1 MVAAGTSFRIYRA
14 AFAPALVAI
23 ILLLFSLQGRP
34 APLPPVVASAEFDQG
49 AAAKVDR
56 QIVDAA
62 PVRPPG
68 SEGDEAI
75 ADLVERRFASVSEGQ
90 VTEQRF
96 DHSFEGDDVE
106 LRNLILTLPG
116 ESARSVVVLA
126 ARDSASGPG
135 AASSAAATATLLEL
149 VDKLRTSRH
158 TKTLIFVSTDGAS
171 EGAAGARE
179 FAERFAERDLIDGA
193 VVLWQP
199 GSATPREPS
208 LLDASD
214 GSQSP
219 SAQLV
224 RTAEEALA
232 EQAGRQPQLEGIF
245 GELARLALPS
255 GLGEQ
260 AVLIERGIDAVG
272 LSSAGERPLAV
283 ADDQP
288 DDLSASTLG
297 DLGRTALLLVATLDG
312 TAAPPEHGP
321 AAYLSLAGNLVP
333 GWALAL
339 LALTLLLPA
348 ALASLDAMGRAL
360 RRRAQVGSALA
371 WAASR
376 SLPLLA
382 ALLLL
387 YLLAI
392 TGIVARPAFPFDPNR
407 FRVGAGQILAMTL
420 LASVVLAGYYEI
432 RGWRVPAELPPELA
446 APALGLVSAL
456 AVLIAWLANP
466 YLALLLVPVAHVWL
480 LDARRAGALPWPLAL
495 GAIGLSL
502 LPVAAAVLLLTG
514 RLDLGSAA
522 PWYLLLMVG
531 GGQIGFLSMLA
542 LCLLGGSLVG
552 LMALAVRGDDLDASP
567 IAPGGAVDDL
577 TDRAP
582 TGGRPFSS
590 DAKPPTTHKDDRVT
604 QFKQRLAT
612 GDYRVNADAV
622 AREMLFKLRL
632 VGLGRRTLLPDPAGR
647 GGRPRSDLHQN

>member
-1 MVAAGTSFRIYRA
+1 MVAAGIRFRIYRA
-14 AFAPALVAI
+14 AFAPALAVVVV
-23 ILLLFSLQGRP
+23 LLFSLQGQP
-34 APLPPVVASAEFDQG
+34 APLPPVVASAEFDQD
-49 AAAKVDR
+49 AAAKIDR

-62 PVRPPG
+62 PARPPG
-68 SEGDEAI
+68 SDGDEAI
-75 ADLVERRFASVSEGQ
+75 ADLVEKRFASVSEGQ

-96 DHSFEGDDVE
+96 DHSFEGEDVE

-116 ESARSVVVLA
+116 ESAHSVVVVA

-158 TKTLIFVSTDGAS
+158 TKTLVFVSTDGGS
-171 EGAAGARE
+171 DGAAGARE

-208 LLDASD
+208 LLDASS

-224 RTAEEALA
+224 RTAEQALT

-260 AVLIERGIDAVG
+260 AVLIEGGIDAVG
-272 LSSAGERPLAV
+272 LSSAGERPLPV

-288 DDLSASTLG
+288 DDLSAETLG

-312 TAAPPEHGP
+312 AAAPPEHGP
-321 AAYLSLAGNLVP
+321 TVYLNLAGNLVP

-348 ALASLDAMGRAL
+348 ALASLDAVGRAF
-360 RRRAQVGSALA
+360 RRRARVGSALV
-371 WAASR
+371 WSASR
-376 SLPLLA
+376 ALPLLA

-392 TGIVARPAFPFDPNR
+392 TGIVARPAFPFDPSR

-420 LASVVLAGYYEI
+420 LASVVGAGYYEI

-446 APALGLVSAL
+446 APALGLVSAF

-466 YLALLLVPVAHVWL
+466 YLALLLVPAAHVWL

-502 LPVAAAVLLLTG
+502 LPLVAAVLQVTG
-514 RLDLGSAA
+514 RLDLGAGA
-522 PWYLLLMVG
+522 PWHLLLMVG
-531 GGQIGFLSMLA
+531 NGQIGFGETLA
-542 LCLLGGSLVG
+542 LCLLAGSLVG
-552 LMALAVRGDDLDASP
+552 LVALAVRGDDLDASP
-567 IAPGGAVDDL
+567 ISPGGAVDDL
-577 TDRAP
+577 TDRA
-582 TGGRPFSS
+582 TKGWASRAF
-590 DAKPPTTHKDDRVT
+590 
-604 QFKQRLAT
+604 
-612 GDYRVNADAV
+612 
-622 AREMLFKLRL
+622 
-632 VGLGRRTLLPDPAGR
+632 
-647 GGRPRSDLHQN
+647 

>member
-1 MVAAGTSFRIYRA
+1 MRRPVVAAGISFRIYRG
-14 AFAPALVAI
+14 AFAPALAVFVV
-23 ILLLFSLQGRP
+23 LLFSLQGRP
-34 APLPPVVASAEFDQG
+34 SPLPPVVASAEFDQD
-49 AAAKVDR
+49 AAAKIDR

-62 PVRPPG
+62 PVRTPG
-68 SEGDEAI
+68 SDGDEAI
-75 ADLVERRFASVSEGQ
+75 ADLVEKRFASVSEGQ
-90 VTEQRF
+90 VAEQRF
-96 DHSFEGDDVE
+96 DHSFEGEDVE

-158 TKTLIFVSTDGAS
+158 TKTLVFVSTDGGS
-171 EGAAGARE
+171 DGAAGTRV

-208 LLDASD
+208 LLDASA

-224 RTAEEALA
+224 RTAAQALTD
-232 EQAGRQPQLEGIF
+232 QAGHRPQLEGTF

-260 AVLIERGIDAVG
+260 AVLIEGGIDAVG
-272 LSSAGERPLAV
+272 LSSAGERPLPV

-288 DDLSASTLG
+288 DDLSAATLG

-312 TAAPPEHGP
+312 AAAPPQHGP
-321 AAYLSLAGNLVP
+321 TAYLNLAGNMVP
-333 GWALAL
+333 GWVLAL

-348 ALASLDAMGRAL
+348 ALASLDAVGQAFRHGA
-360 RRRAQVGSALA
+360 RVGSALV
-371 WAASR
+371 WSASR

-382 ALLLL
+382 TVLLL
-387 YLLAI
+387 YLLAV
-392 TGIVARPAFPFDPNR
+392 TGIVARPDFPFDPGR
-407 FRVGAGQILAMTL
+407 FLVGATEILTMALLAIVVGAGQIVAMIL
-420 LASVVLAGYYEI
+420 LASVILAGYYMI

-446 APALGLVSAL
+446 APALGLVSAF
-456 AVLIAWLANP
+456 AVLLAWLANP

-480 LDARRAGALPWPLAL
+480 LDARRAGALPWPLVL
-495 GAIGLSL
+495 GAIALSL
-502 LPVAAAVLLLTG
+502 LPLAAAVLQVTG

-522 PWYLLLMVG
+522 PWHLLLMVG
-531 GGQIGFLSMLA
+531 DGQIGFLEMLA

-552 LMALAVRGDDLDASP
+552 LVALAVR
-567 IAPGGAVDDL
+567 PGRIS
-577 TDRAP
+577 DRA
-582 TGGRPFSS
+582 
-590 DAKPPTTHKDDRVT
+590 
-604 QFKQRLAT
+604 
-612 GDYRVNADAV
+612 
-622 AREMLFKLRL
+622 AR
-632 VGLGRRTLLPDPAGR
+632 R
-647 GGRPRSDLHQN
+647 G

>member
-1 MVAAGTSFRIYRA
+1 VVAAGISFRIYRA
-14 AFAPALVAI
+14 AFAPALAMVVV
-23 ILLLFSLQGRP
+23 LLFSLQGRP
-34 APLPPVVASAEFDQG
+34 APLPPVVASAEFDQD
-49 AAAKVDR
+49 AAAKIDR

-62 PVRPPG
+62 PVRTPG
-68 SEGDEAI
+68 SEGDGAI
-75 ADLVERRFASVSEGQ
+75 AHLVQKRFASVSEGQ
-90 VTEQRF
+90 VAEQRF
-96 DHSFEGDDVE
+96 DHSFEGEDVE

-149 VDKLRTSRH
+149 VDKLRTYRH
-158 TKTLIFVSTDGAS
+158 TKTLVFVSTDGGS
-171 EGAAGARE
+171 DGAAGARE

-208 LLDASD
+208 LLDASA

-224 RTAEEALA
+224 RTAGQALTD
-232 EQAGRQPQLEGIF
+232 QAGRRPQLEGMF

-272 LSSAGERPLAV
+272 LSSAGERPLPV

-288 DDLSASTLG
+288 DDLSAETLG

-312 TAAPPEHGP
+312 AAAPPEHGP
-321 AAYLSLAGNLVP
+321 TAYLNLAGNMVP

-348 ALASLDAMGRAL
+348 ALASVDAVGQAFRHGA
-360 RRRAQVGSALA
+360 RVGSALV
-371 WAASR
+371 WSASR

-382 ALLLL
+382 AVILL
-387 YLLAI
+387 YLLAVS
-392 TGIVARPAFPFDPNR
+392 GIVARPAFPFDPNR
-407 FRVGAGQILAMTL
+407 FQVGAGQIVAMTF
-420 LASVVLAGYYEI
+420 LAIVILAGYHAI

-446 APALGLVSAL
+446 APALGLVSAF
-456 AVLIAWLANP
+456 AVLLAWLANP

-495 GAIGLSL
+495 GAIALSL
-502 LPVAAAVLLLTG
+502 LPMAAAVLQVTG
-514 RLDLGSAA
+514 RLDLGSGA
-522 PWYLLLMVG
+522 PWDLLLMVG
-531 GGQIGFLSMLA
+531 DGQIGFLEMLA

-552 LMALAVRGDDLDASP
+552 LVALAVRPA
-567 IAPGGAVDDL
+567 
-577 TDRAP
+577 
-582 TGGRPFSS
+582 GGRVREYG
-590 DAKPPTTHKDDRVT
+590 RVWASE
-604 QFKQRLAT
+604 KRA
-612 GDYRVNADAV
+612 
-622 AREMLFKLRL
+622 
-632 VGLGRRTLLPDPAGR
+632 
-647 GGRPRSDLHQN
+647 